1 MHAKTYFHTVKT
13 RGEFFQIKSCDVL
26 CLILTIGC
34 TKLHFFFSMNG
45 STLHPKRTFIQ
56 RIRFSFF
63 VTIDLESIPITGQN
77 SQFSQKL
84 ITCIKSTIS
93 DKFQSPDLPAEGK
106 TINVLSKEEHII
118 KRSKDYFEEV
128 FNIEDPVEA
137 VITQIVKTLD
147 NNSDPPSI
155 EEVEMAQYSQ
165 AKKNGKAEASI
176 RLMQSSRHQL
186 SDNKAL

>member
-1 MHAKTYFHTVKT
+1 MLNLDHWLYKTAY
-13 RGEFFQIKSCDVL
+13 
-26 CLILTIGC
+26 
-34 TKLHFFFSMNG
+34 FFFSMNG

-63 VTIDLESIPITGQN
+63 VIIDLESIPITGQN
-77 SQFSQKL
+77 QQFSQKL

-93 DKFQSPDLPAEGK
+93 DKFQSPDLPAKGK

-128 FNIEDPVEA
+128 FNIEDPVNEA

-155 EEVEMAQYSQ
+155 EEVEMAQYSK
-165 AKKNGKAEASI
+165 AKKKWKSRGIDQINAKLEAPT
-176 RLMQSSRHQL
+176 L
-186 SDNKAL
+186 

>member
-1 MHAKTYFHTVKT
+1 MRRFMLNLDHWLYKTAY
-13 RGEFFQIKSCDVL
+13 
-26 CLILTIGC
+26 
-34 TKLHFFFSMNG
+34 FFFSMNG

-63 VTIDLESIPITGQN
+63 VIIDLESIPITGQN

-93 DKFQSPDLPAEGK
+93 DKFQSPDLPAKGK

-118 KRSKDYFEEV
+118 KRSKDYLEEV
-128 FNIEDPVEA
+128 FNIEDPVNEA

-155 EEVEMAQYSQ
+155 EEVEMAQHSK
-165 AKKNGKAEASI
+165 AKKMEK
-176 RLMQSSRHQL
+176 QRHR
-186 SDNKAL
+186 SD

>member
-63 VTIDLESIPITGQN
+63 VIIDLESIPITGQN

-93 DKFQSPDLPAEGK
+93 DKFQSPDLPAKGK
-106 TINVLSKEEHII
+106 TINVLLKEEHII

-128 FNIEDPVEA
+128 YIADSVNEA
-137 VITQIVKTLD
+137 VITQIMKTLD
-147 NNSDPPSI
+147 NNSDPPSV
-155 EEVEMAQYSQ
+155 EEVEMAQYSK
-165 AKKNGKAEASI
+165 AKKKKMEK
-176 RLMQSSRHQL
+176 QRHR
-186 SDNKAL
+186 SD

>member
-1 MHAKTYFHTVKT
+1 
-13 RGEFFQIKSCDVL
+13 
-26 CLILTIGC
+26 
-34 TKLHFFFSMNG
+34 MNG

-63 VTIDLESIPITGQN
+63 VIIDLESIPITGQN

-93 DKFQSPDLPAEGK
+93 DKFQSPDLPAKGK
-106 TINVLSKEEHII
+106 TINVLLKEEHII

-128 FNIEDPVEA
+128 FNIEDPVNEA

-155 EEVEMAQYSQ
+155 EEVEMAQYSK
-165 AKKNGKAEASI
+165 AKKKNGKAEASI
-176 RLMQSSRHQL
+176 RLMQSSRQQL

>member
-1 MHAKTYFHTVKT
+1 MTKTYFHTVKT
-13 RGEFFQIKSCDVL
+13 RGEFFQIKSCAVL

-63 VTIDLESIPITGQN
+63 VIIDLESIPITGQK

-93 DKFQSPDLPAEGK
+93 GKFQSPDLPAKGK

-147 NNSDPPSI
+147 NNSDPPSV
-155 EEVEMAQYSQ
+155 EEVEMAQYSK
-165 AKKNGKAEASI
+165 AKKKNGKAEASI
-176 RLMQSSRHQL
+176 RLMQSSRQQL

>member
-1 MHAKTYFHTVKT
+1 
-13 RGEFFQIKSCDVL
+13 
-26 CLILTIGC
+26 
-34 TKLHFFFSMNG
+34 MNG
-45 STLHPKRTFIQ
+45 STLHPKRTLIQ

-63 VTIDLESIPITGQN
+63 VIIDLESLPITGQN

-93 DKFQSPDLPAEGK
+93 GKFQSPDLPAKGK

-128 FNIEDPVEA
+128 FNIEDPVNEG

-155 EEVEMAQYSQ
+155 KEVEMAQYSK
-165 AKKNGKAEASI
+165 AKKNKMEK
-176 RLMQSSRHQL
+176 QRHR
-186 SDNKAL
+186 SD

>member
-1 MHAKTYFHTVKT
+1 MLNLDHWLYKIA
-13 RGEFFQIKSCDVL
+13 
-26 CLILTIGC
+26 
-34 TKLHFFFSMNG
+34 FFFIMNG

-63 VTIDLESIPITGQN
+63 VIIDLESIPITGQN

-93 DKFQSPDLPAEGK
+93 GKFQSPDLRAKGK

-128 FNIEDPVEA
+128 FNIEDPVNEA

-155 EEVEMAQYSQ
+155 EEVEMAQYSK
-165 AKKNGKAEASI
+165 AKKKWKSRGIDQINAKLEAPT
-176 RLMQSSRHQL
+176 L
-186 SDNKAL
+186 

>member
-1 MHAKTYFHTVKT
+1 MLNLDHWLYKIA
-13 RGEFFQIKSCDVL
+13 
-26 CLILTIGC
+26 
-34 TKLHFFFSMNG
+34 FFFIMNG

-63 VTIDLESIPITGQN
+63 VIIDLESLPITGQN

-93 DKFQSPDLPAEGK
+93 GKFQSPDLRAKGK

-128 FNIEDPVEA
+128 FNIEDPA

-155 EEVEMAQYSQ
+155 EEVEMAQYSK
-165 AKKNGKAEASI
+165 AKKKWKSRGIDQINAKLEAPT
-176 RLMQSSRHQL
+176 L
-186 SDNKAL
+186 

>member
-1 MHAKTYFHTVKT
+1 MLNLDHWLYKIAY
-13 RGEFFQIKSCDVL
+13 I
-26 CLILTIGC
+26 
-34 TKLHFFFSMNG
+34 FFSMNG
-45 STLHPKRTFIQ
+45 FTLHPKRTFIQ

-63 VTIDLESIPITGQN
+63 AIIDLESIPITGQN

-93 DKFQSPDLPAEGK
+93 DKFQSPDLPAKGK

-155 EEVEMAQYSQ
+155 EEVEMAQYSK

>member
-1 MHAKTYFHTVKT
+1 MY
-13 RGEFFQIKSCDVL
+13 
-26 CLILTIGC
+26 
-34 TKLHFFFSMNG
+34 
-45 STLHPKRTFIQ
+45 
-56 RIRFSFF
+56 
-63 VTIDLESIPITGQN
+63 
-77 SQFSQKL
+77 
-84 ITCIKSTIS
+84 KSTIS
-93 DKFQSPDLPAEGK
+93 GKFQSPDLPAKGK

-128 FNIEDPVEA
+128 YIADSVNEA

-155 EEVEMAQYSQ
+155 EEVEMAQYSK

>member
-1 MHAKTYFHTVKT
+1 MRRFMLNLDHWLYKIA
-13 RGEFFQIKSCDVL
+13 L
-26 CLILTIGC
+26 
-34 TKLHFFFSMNG
+34 FFFSMNG

-63 VTIDLESIPITGQN
+63 VIIDLESIPITGQN

-93 DKFQSPDLPAEGK
+93 DKFQSPDLPAKGK

-128 FNIEDPVEA
+128 F
-137 VITQIVKTLD
+137 KKHRRSSKRSS
-147 NNSDPPSI
+147 NNTDC
-155 EEVEMAQYSQ
+155 E
-165 AKKNGKAEASI
+165 NFG
-176 RLMQSSRHQL
+176 
-186 SDNKAL
+186 

>member
-1 MHAKTYFHTVKT
+1 MRRFMLNLDHWLYKIA
-13 RGEFFQIKSCDVL
+13 
-26 CLILTIGC
+26 
-34 TKLHFFFSMNG
+34 FFFSMNG

-63 VTIDLESIPITGQN
+63 VIIDLESIPITGQN
-77 SQFSQKL
+77 SQFSQNL

-93 DKFQSPDLPAEGK
+93 DKFQSPDLPAKGK

-128 FNIEDPVEA
+128 FNIEDPVNKA

-155 EEVEMAQYSQ
+155 EEVEMAQYSK

-176 RLMQSSRHQL
+176 RLMQSSRQQL
-186 SDNKAL
+186 SDNKIL

>member
-1 MHAKTYFHTVKT
+1 MPKTYFHTVKT

-34 TKLHFFFSMNG
+34 TKLHFFSMNG

-63 VTIDLESIPITGQN
+63 VIIDLESIPITGQN

-93 DKFQSPDLPAEGK
+93 DKFQSPDLPAKGK
-106 TINVLSKEEHII
+106 TINVLLKEEHII

-128 FNIEDPVEA
+128 FNIEDPVNEA
-137 VITQIVKTLD
+137 VITQIMKTLD

-155 EEVEMAQYSQ
+155 EEVEMAQYSK

>member
-1 MHAKTYFHTVKT
+1 MPKTYFHTVKT
-13 RGEFFQIKSCDVL
+13 RGESFQIKSCDVL

-63 VTIDLESIPITGQN
+63 VIIDLESIPITGQN

-93 DKFQSPDLPAEGK
+93 GKFQSPDLPAKGK
-106 TINVLSKEEHII
+106 TINVLLKEEHII

-128 FNIEDPVEA
+128 YIADSVNEA

-155 EEVEMAQYSQ
+155 EEVEMAQYNK
-165 AKKNGKAEASI
+165 AKKKWKSRGIDQINAKLEATT
-176 RLMQSSRHQL
+176 L
-186 SDNKAL
+186 

>member
-1 MHAKTYFHTVKT
+1 MRRFMFNLDHWLYKIA
-13 RGEFFQIKSCDVL
+13 
-26 CLILTIGC
+26 
-34 TKLHFFFSMNG
+34 FFFSMNG

-63 VTIDLESIPITGQN
+63 VIIDLESIPITGQN

-93 DKFQSPDLPAEGK
+93 GKFQSPDLRAKGK

-128 FNIEDPVEA
+128 FNIEDPA

-155 EEVEMAQYSQ
+155 EEVEMAQYSK
-165 AKKNGKAEASI
+165 AKKKWKSRGIDQINAKLEAPT
-176 RLMQSSRHQL
+176 L
-186 SDNKAL
+186 

>member
-1 MHAKTYFHTVKT
+1 MLNLDHWLYKIAY
-13 RGEFFQIKSCDVL
+13 I
-26 CLILTIGC
+26 
-34 TKLHFFFSMNG
+34 FFSMNG

-63 VTIDLESIPITGQN
+63 VIIDLESIPITGQN

-93 DKFQSPDLPAEGK
+93 GKFQSPDLPAKGK
-106 TINVLSKEEHII
+106 TINVLLKEEHVI
-118 KRSKDYFEEV
+118 KRWKYYFEEV

-155 EEVEMAQYSQ
+155 EEVEMAQYSK

-176 RLMQSSRHQL
+176 RLMQSSRQQL

>member
-1 MHAKTYFHTVKT
+1 
-13 RGEFFQIKSCDVL
+13 
-26 CLILTIGC
+26 
-34 TKLHFFFSMNG
+34 MNG

-63 VTIDLESIPITGQN
+63 VIIDLESIPITGQN

-93 DKFQSPDLPAEGK
+93 GKFQSPDLPAKGK

-118 KRSKDYFEEV
+118 KRWKDYFEEV

-147 NNSDPPSI
+147 NNSDPPSV
-155 EEVEMAQYSQ
+155 EEVEMA
-165 AKKNGKAEASI
+165 
-176 RLMQSSRHQL
+176 
-186 SDNKAL
+186 

>member
-1 MHAKTYFHTVKT
+1 MPKTYFHTVKT
-13 RGEFFQIKSCDVL
+13 RGESFQIKSCDVL
-26 CLILTIGC
+26 CLILTISC
-34 TKLHFFFSMNG
+34 TKLLFFFSMNG
-45 STLHPKRTFIQ
+45 SPLHPKRTFIQ

-63 VTIDLESIPITGQN
+63 VIKDLESIPITGQN

-93 DKFQSPDLPAEGK
+93 DKFQWPDLPAKGK

-118 KRSKDYFEEV
+118 KRWKDYFEEV
-128 FNIEDPVEA
+128 YIADSVNEA

-155 EEVEMAQYSQ
+155 EEVEMAQYSK